1 MSDGGIV
8 GIYGQ
13 GGLSGGALQAA
24 IDEALKTLAADEVAL
39 ADLELTAEELQGIRF
54 DVEEEAGADPAT
66 ILIAILVGVA
76 GNAAYDASSHVVRRV
91 WSRVLRAVKDRHGSD
106 AVDDEQPESE

>member
-24 IDEALKTLAADEVAL
+24 IDEAWRRLLQMRWHSRILNSPLK
-39 ADLELTAEELQGIRF
+39 I
-54 DVEEEAGADPAT
+54 
-66 ILIAILVGVA
+66 
-76 GNAAYDASSHVVRRV
+76 
-91 WSRVLRAVKDRHGSD
+91 
-106 AVDDEQPESE
+106 